1 MNASAMHG
9 PSLALRRA
17 ASAALVVASLAVAAC
32 AGESDVQRLTSR
44 CLEAND
50 SVLVAAVTGYVKSI
64 QPTPRRFVIPVGT
77 GTDSLPEAGR
87 RALNSAGPT
96 FLYPADSASRRQIET
111 YLLSRGDW
119 PTLLVA
125 LRDVRRESD
134 SSIVVRLGGRWV
146 SGQLDEQPVPTR
158 SVRIA
163 CRANRWTFD
172 RAEDERSS

>member
-1 MNASAMHG
+1 MNAPAMHG
-9 PSLALRRA
+9 THIRRACRLAL
-17 ASAALVVASLAVAAC
+17 SAAALGILAAC
-32 AGESDVQRLTSR
+32 EGGNSEVSRLAARCVESR
-44 CLEAND
+44 D
-50 SVLVAAVTGYVKSI
+50 SVLSVAVGQYLKTV

-77 GTDSLPEAGR
+77 GPDSLPEAGR

-96 FLYPADSASRRQIET
+96 FLYPADSASRSKIET

-125 LRDVRRESD
+125 LRGVREESD
-134 SSIVVRLGGRWV
+134 SSIIVRLGGRWV
-146 SGQLDEQPVPTR
+146 SGELDEQPVPTR
-158 SVRIA
+158 SVRVA

>member
-1 MNASAMHG
+1 MNAPAM
-9 PSLALRRA
+9 LETRFRRA
-17 ASAALVVASLAVAAC
+17 SLVALAAAALGIAAC
-32 AGESDVQRLTSR
+32 EGGSSDVSRLAARCVESR
-44 CLEAND
+44 D
-50 SVLVAAVTGYVKSI
+50 SVLSVAVSQYLKTVR
-64 QPTPRRFVIPVGT
+64 PTPRRFVIPVGS
-77 GTDSLPEAGR
+77 GPDSLPEPGR

-125 LRDVRRESD
+125 LRDVRQESD
-134 SSIVVRLGGRWV
+134 SSIIVRLGGRWV
-146 SGQLDEQPVPTR
+146 SGELDEQPVPTR